1 VLSSQ
6 GGLFWKMLWR
16 KGCRR
21 GASSKTAAAA
31 RRALCRRP
39 WTSCLRGVR
48 GAQRRYKVA
57 RAAPPHARAA
67 AHAKSARALITAS
80 FCRDAAMATL
90 APPPQLADSRKRC
103 WSPDATHSRWALHGD
118 GDGFA
123 AAAQAEAEERRWR
136 ERCRGASDGDANAA
150 PRHGSVNR
158 EEGARSHE
166 WEYSEEGDDEEA
178 HTQHTPQQQQR
189 RTSQPQ
195 RSRWSWP
202 AGDAADADAH
212 AHADYD
218 DSGSDER
225 GGMPLSIPCCRAW
238 RACDAAGACVH
249 SARVLR
255 RIHDEDGAAV
265 DVVTTTQFL
274 PAGGPGAVVYKTY
287 DAADNACLA
296 YLVQTEARYAC
307 ACVWRLRAQGFLE
320 TRKRTEKRAST
331 RTHARTCCLLTRAV
345 FPLPFSFS
353 SLRAA

>member
-1 VLSSQ
+1 V
-6 GGLFWKMLWR
+6 
-16 KGCRR
+16 
-21 GASSKTAAAA
+21 
-31 RRALCRRP
+31 RA
-39 WTSCLRGVR
+39 T
-48 GAQRRYKVA
+48 
-57 RAAPPHARAA
+57 
-67 AHAKSARALITAS
+67 AHAKSAQALSTAG
-80 FCRDAAMATL
+80 FRRVAAMATL
-90 APPPQLADSRKRC
+90 APPPPPSDSRKRP
-103 WSPDATHSRWALHGD
+103 WSPDVIHSRWELHGD
-118 GDGFA
+118 DDGFA

-178 HTQHTPQQQQR
+178 HTQHTPTQQQR

-195 RSRWSWP
+195 HSRWSWP
-202 AGDAADADAH
+202 AGDAADAAAHDDA
-212 AHADYD
+212 Y

-225 GGMPLSIPCCRAW
+225 GGMPLSIPCCRSW

-274 PAGGPGAVVYKTY
+274 PAGGPAAVVYKTY

-307 ACVWRLRAQGFLE
+307 VCVRVCVCTPKGLLLEAQ
-320 TRKRTEKRAST
+320 RTEKRVA
-331 RTHARTCCLLTRAV
+331 HARTPSLPLPRAFPSP
-345 FPLPFSFS
+345 FPLPS
-353 SLRAA
+353 SLLSTAGAVRPHAWALPRHRAARRVQRRAG